1 MTLYKHF
8 VRSAMIAGVATM
20 GATAVSAETLTV
32 GMRANSTSVD
42 PHFHRGPNAALSEHI
57 YDALV
62 AQDNRKRI
70 MPSLA
75 ISWGPISD
83 DTWEFKLREGVTFH
97 DGSPFTADDVVCS
110 WARPPKIID
119 SPGSFTSFT
128 QGKEVTKVDDYTVH
142 IKTEGPYPS
151 MIYDAS
157 AIFIVSDEVGCDAST
172 DDYLNGNAAVGTG
185 PYKLGAYVPDQI
197 VILEANENYWGE
209 APEFSDVKFLP
220 ISSDPSRVAALL
232 AGDVDM
238 IDQVPTS
245 DIGVLRDNPNLT
257 VHSTETDRVIFL
269 FPDHW
274 RENSPFVKG
283 LDGSDIKSPLQDNR
297 VRLALSLAMNR
308 KAISERVM
316 EGQSVP
322 AEQIMPEGFFGRS
335 TNLSVPE
342 YNPEK
347 AKALLAEAGYP
358 DGFKLTLHG
367 PNDRYINDKKILEAL
382 AQMFTQIGIV
392 TDIETMPRS
401 IYFDRASAGADGDP
415 EFSAFLVGWGT
426 RSGEASD
433 PMRALIHSRDPA
445 AGFGA
450 NNRGRYSNPE
460 VDAIIE
466 EALVTVDRDKRQAL
480 FAEATD
486 ISMSEHA
493 IIPIH
498 FQMQNWASRS
508 DLTYP
513 ARTDGLTMAFDVK
526 TVK

>member
-1 MTLYKHF
+1 MNLNRYIL
-8 VRSAMIAGVATM
+8 RSALAAGAVAL
-20 GATAVSAETLTV
+20 GAVSVQAESLTI

-75 ISWGPISD
+75 VSWGPISD

-128 QGKEVTKVDDYTVH
+128 QGKTVTKVDDYTVH

-151 MIYDAS
+151 MIFDAS
-157 AIFIVSDEVGCDAST
+157 AIFIVSDEVGCDATT
-172 DDYLNGNAAVGTG
+172 DDYLNGGAAVGTG
-185 PYKLGAYVPDQI
+185 PYELVEFVPDQR
-197 VILEANENYWGE
+197 VVLKASDSYWGE
-209 APEFSDVKFLP
+209 APEFSDVTFLP
-220 ISSDPSRVAALL
+220 ITSNPSRVAALL

-238 IDQVPTS
+238 IDQVPTADIGALEGNS
-245 DIGVLRDNPNLT
+245 DIVL
-257 VHSTETDRVIFL
+257 HSTETDRVIFL

-283 LDGSDIKSPLQDNR
+283 QDGSDIKSPLQDNR

-308 KAISERVM
+308 QAISDRVM
-316 EGQSVP
+316 EGQSLP

-335 TNLSVPE
+335 ENLSVPP
-342 YNPEK
+342 YDPER
-347 AKALLAEAGYP
+347 AKALLAEAGYA
-358 DGFKLTLHG
+358 DGFRVTLHG
-367 PNDRYINDKKILEAL
+367 PNDRYVNDKQILEAL

-392 TDIETMPRS
+392 TDIDTMPRS
-401 IYFDRASAGADGDP
+401 VYFDRASQGADGDP
-415 EFSAFLVGWGT
+415 EFSLFLVGWGT

-433 PMRALIHSRDPA
+433 AMRALIHSRNPD

-460 VDAIIE
+460 VDALIE
-466 EALVTVDRDKRQAL
+466 EALVTVDQETRRAL
-480 FAEATD
+480 FEKATD
-486 ISMSEHA
+486 ISMAEHA

-498 FQMQNWASRS
+498 FQLQNWASRT

-513 ARTDGLTMAFDVK
+513 ARTDGLTMAFDIK
-526 TVK
+526 TVQ

>member
-1 MTLYKHF
+1 MKFSGRFLRIALASSAVTL
-8 VRSAMIAGVATM
+8 
-20 GATAVSAETLTV
+20 GAAAVQAESLTI

-75 ISWGPISD
+75 VSWEPISD

-128 QGKEVTKVDDYTVH
+128 QGKTVTKVDDYTVH

-151 MIYDAS
+151 MVYDVS

-172 DDYLNGNAAVGTG
+172 DDYLNGDAAVGTG
-185 PYKLGAYVPDQI
+185 PYELVEFVPDQRA
-197 VILEANENYWGE
+197 VLKASDSYWGE
-209 APEFSDVKFLP
+209 KPEFTDVTFLP
-220 ISSDPSRVAALL
+220 ITSDPARVAALL

-238 IDQVPTS
+238 IDQVPTADVS
-245 DIGVLRDNPNLT
+245 GLRDNPDIT

-308 KAISERVM
+308 EAISDRVM
-316 EGQSVP
+316 EGQSLP

-335 TNLSVPE
+335 ENLSVPP
-342 YNPEK
+342 YDPEK
-347 AKALLAEAGYP
+347 AKELLAEAGYP

-367 PNDRYINDKKILEAL
+367 PNDRYINDKKILEGL
-382 AQMFTQIGIV
+382 AQMFTRIGIV
-392 TDIETMPRS
+392 TDIDTMPRS
-401 IYFDRASAGADGDP
+401 VYFDRASQGANGDP

-433 PMRALIHSRDPA
+433 PMRALIHSRDPD

-460 VDAIIE
+460 VDALIE
-466 EALVTVDRDKRQAL
+466 EALVTVDREKRRDL
-480 FAEATD
+480 FEKATD
-486 ISMSEHA
+486 IAMSEHA

-498 FQMQNWASRS
+498 FQLQNWASRN

-513 ARTDGLTMAFDVK
+513 ARTDSLTMAFDVK
-526 TVK
+526 TAK